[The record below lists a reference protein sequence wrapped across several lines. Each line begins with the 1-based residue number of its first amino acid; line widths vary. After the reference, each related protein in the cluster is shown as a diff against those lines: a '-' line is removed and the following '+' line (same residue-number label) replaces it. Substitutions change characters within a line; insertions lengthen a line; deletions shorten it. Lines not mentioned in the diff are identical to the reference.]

1 MLIVRSQFCSVQV
14 TRRCLY
20 NCLLSSLLSLCTN
33 TTISN
38 AANALLLCLIILSQ
52 IRICRSSKRLARSGN
67 VTLKNGPQRK
77 LKHLKKIVY
86 VMKKEGNRENR
97 SGNVPGRKFF

>member
-1 MLIVRSQFCSVQV
+1 
-14 TRRCLY
+14 
-20 NCLLSSLLSLCTN
+20 
-33 TTISN
+33 
-38 AANALLLCLIILSQ
+38 
-52 IRICRSSKRLARSGN
+52 LARSGN